1 MSTIL
6 KELKTKLTQ
15 VNHYY
20 IFTDNCAGRLK
31 NKFTLSNICFFEKDF
46 DVQVEWNFFASSHGK
61 GAVDGVGG
69 VVKRTAW
76 QAVKARKT
84 IITSAYEFFLYVS
97 KKLTG

>member
-15 VNHYY
+15 VNQYY
-20 IFTDNCAGRLK
+20 IFCAGQFK
-31 NKFTLSNICFFEKDF
+31 NKFTLSNICLFEKDF